1 MLGKELDVSLGVA
14 IALVA
19 VYPLLLALTGFY
31 LPAERR
37 MLKRLLPAR

>member
-1 MLGKELDVSLGVA
+1 
-14 IALVA
+14 

-37 MLKRLLPAR
+37 MLRRILPAR